1 MRRSLT
7 TVAWFVIAAAALTAC
22 RGDEP
27 MPDVFLDE
35 LHCGRAPDA
44 EPLPICD
51 AAMAQDSAM
60 DGGMDA
66 AVE

>member
-1 MRRSLT
+1 MRRNLRI
-7 TVAWFVIAAAALTAC
+7 VAWLAVGAAMFTAC

-35 LHCGRAPDA
+35 LHCGRAPDS
-44 EPLPICD
+44 EPLPLPICD
-51 AAMAQDSAM
+51 GAVVADA
-60 DGGMDA
+60 GMDA